1 MRSAWDCV
9 DRRSMQARQ
18 LFLLL
23 QEMNDLAGMT
33 PASAQAE
40 TMGRQVGLGC
50 QGPGAGEACMH
61 DNVLHVQIRRVE
73 LSRTA
78 ASGAV
83 APSLI
88 LQLLLECELEGVT
101 RLRCA
106 EGMLPDWDPELFS
119 RLEGLRILNL
129 SSCQLSSL
137 PAGSSRN
144 ALSPTTAYTSLAQP
158 QPENCMPHP
167 LHVSTKPIC
176 MHGVWT
182 WIGRVEKQGLFKN
195 V

>member
-1 MRSAWDCV
+1 
-9 DRRSMQARQ
+9 
-18 LFLLL
+18 
-23 QEMNDLAGMT
+23 
-33 PASAQAE
+33 
-40 TMGRQVGLGC
+40 
-50 QGPGAGEACMH
+50 MH
-61 DNVLHVQIRRVE
+61 DNLLHAQIRRVE

-78 ASGAV
+78 ASGSV

-137 PAGSSRN
+137 PAGSSRS
-144 ALSPTTAYTSLAQP
+144 ACSPMPAYTSLAWSTSQRSA
-158 QPENCMPHP
+158 CLTLCILAHTG
-167 LHVSTKPIC
+167 LHA
-176 MHGVWT
+176 
-182 WIGRVEKQGLFKN
+182 
-195 V
+195 